1 MGRFDVG
8 ATARYDVRR
17 PGNGV
22 YAFVVSGSFR
32 IAGSTLD
39 SRDGMG
45 IWNVPSLDVEALTA
59 DAEVLLMDVP
69 MVL

>member
-1 MGRFDVG
+1 
-8 ATARYDVRR
+8 
-17 PGNGV
+17 
-22 YAFVVSGSFR
+22 
-32 IAGSTLD
+32 
-39 SRDGMG
+39 MG